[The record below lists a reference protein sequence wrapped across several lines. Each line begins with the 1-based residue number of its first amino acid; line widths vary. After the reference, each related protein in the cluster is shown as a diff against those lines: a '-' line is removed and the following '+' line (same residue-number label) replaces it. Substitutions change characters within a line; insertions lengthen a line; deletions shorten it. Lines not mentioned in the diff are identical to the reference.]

1 MKIFKAEQWNIEVLA
16 PLFEAYRLANGMSE
30 NPDRTLTFLTNRIRF
45 NESMFF
51 VAVNENAQAVGF
63 VQLYPRLSSLQLQ
76 RYWQLTDIFVKED
89 KHQTDIYAALISKEF
104 VRYTQSNRL
113 VAELSQTQQ
122 NILEREGFKLNT
134 KKSLFELTL

>member
-51 VAVNENAQAVGF
+51 VAVNENAQA
-63 VQLYPRLSSLQLQ
+63 
-76 RYWQLTDIFVKED
+76 
-89 KHQTDIYAALISKEF
+89 AKEF

>member
-51 VAVNENAQAVGF
+51 VAVNENSQAIRF
-63 VQLYPRLSSLQLQ
+63 CSTLSSLNPL
-76 RYWQLTDIFVKED
+76 
-89 KHQTDIYAALISKEF
+89 
-104 VRYTQSNRL
+104 
-113 VAELSQTQQ
+113 
-122 NILEREGFKLNT
+122 
-134 KKSLFELTL
+134 

>member
-51 VAVNENAQAVGF
+51 VAVNENSQAIGF

-76 RYWQLTDIFVKED
+76 RYWQLTDI
-89 KHQTDIYAALISKEF
+89 YAALISKAKEF

>member
-51 VAVNENAQAVGF
+51 VAVKRKRTSDW
-63 VQLYPRLSSLQLQ
+63 LCSTLSSLILFTITTLLAINRYFCQ
-76 RYWQLTDIFVKED
+76 R
-89 KHQTDIYAALISKEF
+89 
-104 VRYTQSNRL
+104 R
-113 VAELSQTQQ
+113 
-122 NILEREGFKLNT
+122 
-134 KKSLFELTL
+134 

>member
-51 VAVNENAQAVGF
+51 VAVNENCTSDW
-63 VQLYPRLSSLQLQ
+63 LCSTLSSLILFTITTLLAINRYFCQ
-76 RYWQLTDIFVKED
+76 R
-89 KHQTDIYAALISKEF
+89 
-104 VRYTQSNRL
+104 R
-113 VAELSQTQQ
+113 
-122 NILEREGFKLNT
+122 
-134 KKSLFELTL
+134 

>member
-51 VAVNENAQAVGF
+51 VAVNENAQADWF
-63 VQLYPRLSSLQLQ
+63 CSTLSS
-76 RYWQLTDIFVKED
+76 FV
-89 KHQTDIYAALISKEF
+89 
-104 VRYTQSNRL
+104 
-113 VAELSQTQQ
+113 
-122 NILEREGFKLNT
+122 
-134 KKSLFELTL
+134 LFTTTTLLAIN